1 MILYLKSPDLTFHRT
16 NFFIPE
22 LFSRDPKLPRARE
35 AIDTVSNSVVEV
47 GEESID
53 FNTTPEALDEGKKDY
68 FEGRKS
74 GHSVVLVEVPVQI
87 QVVCENWLNVE
98 TLSLQSCW

>member
-1 MILYLKSPDLTFHRT
+1 
-16 NFFIPE
+16 
-22 LFSRDPKLPRARE
+22 
-35 AIDTVSNSVVEV
+35 VVEV

-74 GHSVVLVEVPVQI
+74 GHSVVLVEVPVH
-87 QVVCENWLNVE
+87 
-98 TLSLQSCW
+98 LSRSS